1 MYYREFG
8 IPARIAKC
16 DSVEG
21 LEKQIEKYNGK
32 KNCYASVYVFDSSQ
46 DKPDGKTNYET
57 AVLNTVWFDF
67 DDNKDVDKCLKDVR
81 KFIRRFCKPLK
92 ITPRIYLTGGKGF
105 QMNIDFYCPVDLP
118 QHIKRDSIKEYL
130 KHLKQKYVLKTLDD
144 ICINNSVSCMRRI
157 VNTAYISKIEG
168 TPTGVWCTQFS
179 VDEIMKLDIAQLY
192 AMAMENT
199 KRTIPPEPSKKALR
213 NFVEFVC
220 DLHKIEHTVSH
231 SVDYLLNKLDE
242 ATSSIS
248 HSYSISNEYIK
259 PPRECVIKLIERNI
273 ERGHSSHENN
283 NIIST
288 ELVAAG
294 YKNRDIH
301 FIFESIYD
309 EPGGDWG
316 WYTSNPNI
324 AGRQIELI
332 RSKALNRYSKDKL
345 IQLSICTDKCGCV

>member
-21 LEKQIEKYNGK
+21 LEEEIKKYNGK

-67 DDNKDVDKCLKDVR
+67 DDNKDVKKCLMDVR
-81 KFIRRFCKPLK
+81 RFIRRFCKPLG

-118 QHIKRDSIKEYL
+118 QHIKRTAIKEYL
-130 KHLKQKYVLKTLDD
+130 KHLKQKYSLKTLDD

-157 VNTAYISKIEG
+157 VNTAYISKLTNE
-168 TPTGVWCTQFS
+168 PTGVWCTQFT
-179 VDEIMKLDIAQLY
+179 VDEVMKTGIEELY
-192 AMAMENT
+192 AMAMEESG
-199 KRTIPPEPSKKALR
+199 RVIPSEPSKKALR

-220 DLHKIEHTVSH
+220 DYYKIEHTVSY
-231 SVDYLLNKLDE
+231 SIEYLLNKIDE

-259 PPRECVIKLIERNI
+259 PPRECIIKLIERNI

-283 NIIST
+283 NVIAT

-294 YKNRDIH
+294 YKNRDIY
-301 FIFESIYD
+301 FIFNSIYD

-316 WYTSNPNI
+316 WYTDNPNK
-324 AGRQIELI
+324 AGRQIDLI

-345 IQLSICTDKCGCV
+345 IQMKVCAGECTCP